1 MKEILWKNNLK
12 IVKDVFM
19 ILVYVN
25 FIAIGTIVSE
35 KTGSNC
41 FPTNFRRQFFRE
53 QNGFF

>member
-1 MKEILWKNNLK
+1 VLKMKEILWKNNLK

-53 QNGFF
+53 